1 MQIER
6 EENREFMA
14 SMKTLQE
21 FILNVNDDDT
31 DEEISMKV
39 RSIARKAKKKERKET
54 TTTTSNSTSVAN
66 NISIKSQITR
76 KQELN
81 NELSQLKTSGL
92 QSPPKALKCD
102 SSKKSAHSEITER
115 R

>member
-21 FILNVNDDDT
+21 LILNVNDDDT

-39 RSIARKAKKKERKET
+39 RSIARKVKKKEREET
-54 TTTTSNSTSVAN
+54 TITTSNSKSDDN
-66 NISIKSQITR
+66 NTSIKSQMTR

-92 QSPPKALKCD
+92 
-102 SSKKSAHSEITER
+102 
-115 R
+115 